1 MDVYINGKKV
11 EFDSVG
17 YLTDLVNKLTGEDVK
32 PKDVEAPKQKENPMN
47 IEKRLNELENNIT
60 ALNKRLDTA
69 IGVGSETLI
78 EMYDLIEELIEEVK
92 EVVEVSSEESNCDGC
107 CCGCCED
114 ESSEEDNFEDD
125 GNEDSALVDLG
136 PAESM
141 IDFVELH
148 KWYFVW
154 DTSEGET
161 FKDARV
167 MTSCAAYD
175 IEDGGCHFVD
185 SPREAEHFA
194 NGKEATVTYDRG
206 VNWKEI
212 EERFLGE
219 IINGK
224 TQQGKLYFVW
234 KKSRCDGR
242 VMFADGKGTF
252 VECRRDLNQGLGEK
266 FENFEEID
274 YESLGVI
281 ENIKGVG
288 ASYAQ

>member
-1 MDVYINGKKV
+1 
-11 EFDSVG
+11 
-17 YLTDLVNKLTGEDVK
+17 
-32 PKDVEAPKQKENPMN
+32 MN

-60 ALNKRLDTA
+60 ALNKRLD
-69 IGVGSETLI
+69 
-78 EMYDLIEELIEEVK
+78 
-92 EVVEVSSEESNCDGC
+92 ESNKANHAAIVGLYDIVEGFVDDVIGAIKVDQGCGSC
-107 CCGCCED
+107 CCGCEKDEDYTDED
-114 ESSEEDNFEDD
+114 EDYTEDD
-125 GNEDSALVDLG
+125 EQVVDIG

-212 EERFLGE
+212 EDRFLGE

>member
-11 EFDSVG
+11 ELDSVG
-17 YLTDLVNKLTGEDVK
+17 YLTDLVNKMTGENVK
-32 PKDVEAPKQKENPMN
+32 SKDVEAPMQKENPMN

-78 EMYDLIEELIEEVK
+78 EMYGLIEELIEEVK
-92 EVVEVSSEESNCDGC
+92 EVVEVSSEDSNCGC
-107 CCGCCED
+107 CCGCCKDESCEED
-114 ESSEEDNFEDD
+114 ETDSDEESSP
-125 GNEDSALVDLG
+125 VDLG

-141 IDFVELH
+141 VDFVELH

-167 MTSCAAYD
+167 MTCCAAYD
-175 IEDGGCHFVD
+175 IEFGGCHFVD
-185 SPREAEHFA
+185 TPRDAEHFA
-194 NGKEATVTYDRG
+194 NWKESTVTYDKG

-234 KKSRCDGR
+234 KKSRRDGR

-252 VECRRDLNQGLGEK
+252 VECRRDLNQGFGEK
-266 FENFEEID
+266 YENFEEVD

-288 ASYAQ
+288 ASYEQ

>member
-1 MDVYINGKKV
+1 MGVYINGKKV
-11 EFDSVG
+11 DFDNVD
-17 YLTDLVNKLTGEDVK
+17 YLTDLVNKMTGENVK
-32 PKDVEAPKQKENPMN
+32 SKDVEAPKQKENPMN

-60 ALNKRLDTA
+60 ALNKRLDAA

-78 EMYDLIEELIEEVK
+78 EMYGLIEELIEEVK
-92 EVVEVSSEESNCDGC
+92 EVVEVSSEDSNCGC
-107 CCGCCED
+107 CCGCCNDESDKED
-114 ESSEEDNFEDD
+114 ETDSDSDEESSP
-125 GNEDSALVDLG
+125 VDLG

-175 IEDGGCHFVD
+175 IEDGGCHFVGT
-185 SPREAEHFA
+185 PREAEHFA
-194 NGKEATVTYDRG
+194 NGKEATVTYDKG

-212 EERFLGE
+212 EDRFLGE

-234 KKSRCDGR
+234 KKSRRDGR

-252 VECRRDLNQGLGEK
+252 VECRRELNQGLGEK
-266 FENFEEID
+266 FENFDELD
-274 YESLGVI
+274 WESLGVI

>member
-1 MDVYINGKKV
+1 MDMYINGKKV

-17 YLTDLVNKLTGEDVK
+17 YLTDLVNKMTGENVK

-92 EVVEVSSEESNCDGC
+92 EVVEVSSEE
-107 CCGCCED
+107 
-114 ESSEEDNFEDD
+114 DNFEDD

-141 IDFVELH
+141 IDFVELY

-194 NGKEATVTYDRG
+194 NGKEATVTYDNG

-212 EERFLGE
+212 EDRFLGE

-234 KKSRCDGR
+234 KKSRRDGR

-266 FENFEEID
+266 FENFEEVD

>member
-1 MDVYINGKKV
+1 MVVYVNGKKV

-17 YLTDLVNKLTGEDVK
+17 YLTDLVNKMTGENVK
-32 PKDVEAPKQKENPMN
+32 SKDVEAPMQKENPMN

-78 EMYDLIEELIEEVK
+78 EMYGLIEELIEEVK
-92 EVVEVSSEESNCDGC
+92 EVVEVSSEDSNCGC
-107 CCGCCED
+107 CCGCCKDESCEED
-114 ESSEEDNFEDD
+114 ETDSDEESSP
-125 GNEDSALVDLG
+125 VDLG

-141 IDFVELH
+141 VDFVELH

-167 MTSCAAYD
+167 MTCCAAYD
-175 IEDGGCHFVD
+175 IEFGGCHFVD
-185 SPREAEHFA
+185 TPRDAEHFA
-194 NGKEATVTYDRG
+194 NWKEATVTYDKG

-212 EERFLGE
+212 EDRFLGE

-234 KKSRCDGR
+234 KKSRRDGR

-252 VECRRDLNQGLGEK
+252 VECRRDLNQGFGEK
-266 FENFEEID
+266 YENFEEVD

>member
-17 YLTDLVNKLTGEDVK
+17 YLTDLVNKMTGENVK
-32 PKDVEAPKQKENPMN
+32 SKDVEAPMQKENPMN

-78 EMYDLIEELIEEVK
+78 EMYGLIEELIEEVK
-92 EVVEVSSEESNCDGC
+92 EVVEVSSEDSNCGC

-114 ESSEEDNFEDD
+114 ESCEEDET
-125 GNEDSALVDLG
+125 DSDEESSPVDLG

-141 IDFVELH
+141 VDFVELH
-148 KWYFVW
+148 KRYFVW

-167 MTSCAAYD
+167 MTCCAAYD
-175 IEDGGCHFVD
+175 IEFGGCHFVD
-185 SPREAEHFA
+185 TPRDAEHFA
-194 NGKEATVTYDRG
+194 NWKEATVTYDKG
-206 VNWKEI
+206 VNWKEV
-212 EERFLGE
+212 EDRFLGE

-234 KKSRCDGR
+234 KKSRRDGR

-252 VECRRDLNQGLGEK
+252 VECRRDLNQGFGEK
-266 FENFEEID
+266 YENFEEVD

>member
-11 EFDSVG
+11 ELDSVG
-17 YLTDLVNKLTGEDVK
+17 YLTDLVNKMTGENVK
-32 PKDVEAPKQKENPMN
+32 SKDVEAPMQKENPMN

-78 EMYDLIEELIEEVK
+78 EMYGLIEELIEEVK
-92 EVVEVSSEESNCDGC
+92 EVVEVSSEDSNCGC
-107 CCGCCED
+107 CCGCCKDESCEED
-114 ESSEEDNFEDD
+114 ETDSDEESSP
-125 GNEDSALVDLG
+125 VDLG

-141 IDFVELH
+141 VDFVELH

-167 MTSCAAYD
+167 MTCCAAYD
-175 IEDGGCHFVD
+175 IEFGGCHFVD
-185 SPREAEHFA
+185 TPRDAEHFA
-194 NGKEATVTYDRG
+194 NWKESTVTYDKG

-212 EERFLGE
+212 EDRFLGE

-234 KKSRCDGR
+234 KKSRRDGR

-252 VECRRDLNQGLGEK
+252 VECRRDLNQGFGEK
-266 FENFEEID
+266 YENFEEVD

-288 ASYAQ
+288 ASYEQ